1 MIKSKISLILII
13 IFSVL
18 LCLLAGGYVTLK
30 IFTSDK
36 AIQSR
41 ITKTLEGFTGGK
53 LNIGHAYFDLFKG
66 LSLDKVRFEG
76 KNPEDLR
83 IEVERIL
90 VRYEPSALLRG
101 EILIN
106 SIMII
111 SPELFVAKEE
121 DAIWKFLN
129 GVKALLDHSG
139 LKYPTD
145 QLRRGVIVKAANI
158 HVFDKVFRNG
168 VLDIENLDLFGQQ
181 LGGSLRDI
189 IIKGIINDGFWKGLE
204 LNVDTNLAT
213 PELKL
218 IARVRDKTMTE
229 ELMLELPVIG
239 EKFWNTY
246 SPVGKFNFGCTLDF
260 NNKNYER
267 KMDYLL
273 ELDVVDG
280 EMTYIKWPF
289 LIKNVNGKL
298 EFSKKGT
305 FLKSMKGDIQNEG
318 KQSYGEIDAFFGLGN
333 AKKIVNLN
341 VPNFNITETLLKM
354 IPDVGEKVWKDYR
367 PEGNIDLTIK
377 YESNEDASV
386 IDYSAEAICKGI
398 KARHPNI
405 PYDLSNIV
413 GLIRNDGKNIYLK
426 NMSGYLLSGTKTNR
440 TMFDGVIDLESKEKR
455 FTVSIPNLD
464 LTEDIVKNIPKKG
477 EDIWHTY
484 KPAGQVDFTADYKGF
499 EDSSKDEY
507 IITVDGKGNE
517 LEYADLSIKLS
528 DVIGRV
534 IVDKDDVQ
542 LKNIQGYI
550 VNDDQLAR
558 AVCNGV
564 YKLRNKEKK
573 TLFNIFDLRVT
584 DGLLDK
590 FSKQLK
596 NEWLKIEPVGRVNV
610 ALEDE
615 INSVN
620 GKDKHTITID
630 AMGCEVGLN
639 NLPARIG
646 SGGPVRI
653 TDIDGRINIEDGQL
667 TSRNFIGIFN
677 GGNVNGLIKLDRT
690 TPNGAYAGN
699 LNFEKVSLQKLM
711 ENFVK
716 DKQKWTGECEGNVE
730 FQGEGK
736 GLKNLTAK
744 GRAKLREGYL
754 SEVPVLLSILKLLNL
769 SIPKK
774 ETFHT
779 ANIKYS
785 IKDKVIHV
793 EELEVFSDS
802 VELGCIGT
810 AGFDGAIDLTV
821 VAGFNKETFSQIPF
835 IGGLMDFVVGGVR
848 KTLTKVQITGT
859 LSDPKS
865 TMIGLKPFTHPIKS
879 IFDVLSKTKED
890 KEEGTKQEDEKGNTE
905 SDT

>member
-1 MIKSKISLILII
+1 MIKSKVSLILII

-36 AIQSR
+36 AIQTR

-111 SPELFVAKEE
+111 SPELFLAREE
-121 DAIWKFLN
+121 DAIWRFLN
-129 GVKALLDHSG
+129 AVKALLDHAG

-145 QLRRGVIVKAANI
+145 QLKRGVIVKAANI
-158 HVFDKVFRNG
+158 HIFDEVFRNG

-189 IIKGIINDGFWKGLE
+189 VIKGIINDGFWKGFE

-218 IARVRDKTMTE
+218 IARLRDKTMTE

-260 NNKNYER
+260 NNKNNER

-273 ELDVVDG
+273 ELDIVDG
-280 EMTYIKWPF
+280 EITYIKWPF
-289 LIKNVNGKL
+289 LIKHVNGKL
-298 EFSKKGT
+298 EFSKNGT

-333 AKKIVNLN
+333 EKISVNLN
-341 VPNFNITETLLKM
+341 VPNFNITETLMKM
-354 IPDVGEKVWKDYR
+354 IPDVGEKVWEDYR
-367 PEGNIDLTIK
+367 PEGYIDLTIK

-398 KARHPNI
+398 TARHPNI
-405 PYDLSNIV
+405 PYALSNIV
-413 GLIRNDGKNIYLK
+413 GLIKNDGKNIYLK
-426 NMSGYLLSGTKTNR
+426 NMSGYLLNGHRSNR

-455 FTVSIPNLD
+455 FTISIPNLY
-464 LTEDIVKNIPKKG
+464 LTEEIVKNIPKKG
-477 EDIWHTY
+477 EDIWYGY
-484 KPAGQVDFTADYKGF
+484 KPAGQIDFTVDYKGF
-499 EDSSKDEY
+499 EDSSRDEY

-534 IVDKDDVQ
+534 IVDKNDVQ
-542 LKNIQGYI
+542 LKNLQGYV

-564 YKLRNKEKK
+564 YKLKSKDKK
-573 TLFNIFDLRVT
+573 TLCNVFDLRVT

-610 ALEDE
+610 TLEDE
-615 INSVN
+615 ISNVN
-620 GKDKHTITID
+620 GKDKHTVTID

-653 TDIDGRINIEDGQL
+653 SDIDGRINIEDGQL
-667 TSRNFIGIFN
+667 TSRNFIGMFN
-677 GGNVNGLIKLDRT
+677 GGNINGFFKFDRT
-690 TPNGAYAGN
+690 TPNGEYAGN

-711 ENFVK
+711 ENFVE
-716 DKQKWTGECEGNVE
+716 DKQRWTGECEGSVE
-730 FQGEGK
+730 FQGKGK
-736 GLKNLTAK
+736 GLKDLTAK
-744 GRAKLREGYL
+744 GHAKLREGYL

-785 IKDKVIHV
+785 IEDKVIKI

-802 VELGCIGT
+802 VELGCVGT
-810 AGFDGAIDLTV
+810 VGFDGALDLTV

-859 LSDPKS
+859 LSDPES

-890 KEEGTKQEDEKGNTE
+890 KEEETKQEDEKGNTE

>member
-1 MIKSKISLILII
+1 MIKSKVSLILII

-18 LCLLAGGYVTLK
+18 LCILAGGYVTLK

-36 AIQSR
+36 AIQTR

-83 IEVERIL
+83 IEAERIL

-111 SPELFVAKEE
+111 SPELFLAREE
-121 DAIWKFLN
+121 DAIWRFLN
-129 GVKALLDHSG
+129 YVKALLDHSG

-145 QLRRGVIVKAANI
+145 QLKRGVIVKAANI
-158 HVFDKVFRNG
+158 HLFDEVFRNG

-189 IIKGIINDGFWKGLE
+189 VIKGIINDGFWKGFE

-218 IARVRDKTMTE
+218 IARLRDKTMTK

-246 SPVGKFNFGCTLDF
+246 SPVGKFDFGCTLDF

-273 ELDVVDG
+273 ELDIVDG

-289 LIKNVNGKL
+289 LIKHVNGKL
-298 EFSKKGT
+298 EFSKNGT

-333 AKKIVNLN
+333 EKISVNLN
-341 VPNFNITETLLKM
+341 VPNFNITETLMKM
-354 IPDVGEKVWKDYR
+354 IPDVGEKVWEDYR

-398 KARHPNI
+398 TARHPNI
-405 PYDLSNIV
+405 PYALSNIV
-413 GLIRNDGKNIYLK
+413 GLIKNDGKNIYLK
-426 NMSGYLLSGTKTNR
+426 NMSGYLLNGPRSNR

-455 FTVSIPNLD
+455 FTISIPNLD
-464 LTEDIVKNIPKKG
+464 LTEEIVKNIPKKG
-477 EDIWHTY
+477 EDIWSGY
-484 KPAGQVDFTADYKGF
+484 KPAGQIDFTVDYKGF
-499 EDSSKDEY
+499 EDSSRDEY

-517 LEYADLSIKLS
+517 LECADLSIKLS
-528 DVIGRV
+528 DIIGRV
-534 IVDKDDVQ
+534 IVDKNDVQ
-542 LKNIQGYI
+542 LKNLQGYV
-550 VNDDQLAR
+550 VNDGQLAR

-564 YKLRNKEKK
+564 YKLKNKDKK
-573 TLFNIFDLRVT
+573 TLFNVFDLRVT

-610 ALEDE
+610 TLEDE
-615 INSVN
+615 VSNVN
-620 GKDKHTITID
+620 GKDKHAITID

-639 NLPARIG
+639 NLP
-646 SGGPVRI
+646 VRI
-653 TDIDGRINIEDGQL
+653 SDIDGRINIEDGQL
-667 TSRNFIGIFN
+667 TSRNFIGMFN

-716 DKQKWTGECEGNVE
+716 DKQKWTGECEGSVE
-730 FQGEGK
+730 FQGKGQ
-736 GLKNLTAK
+736 GLKDLTAK
-744 GRAKLREGYL
+744 GHAKLREGYL

-802 VELGCIGT
+802 VELGCVGT
-810 AGFDGAIDLTV
+810 AGFDGALDLTV

-848 KTLTKVQITGT
+848 RTLTKVQITGT

-879 IFDVLSKTKED
+879 IFDVLSKTKEE
-890 KEEGTKQEDEKGNTE
+890 KEEDLPEKVQAGTKQEDEKGNTE
-905 SDT
+905 PDT

>member
-1 MIKSKISLILII
+1 MIKSKVSLILII